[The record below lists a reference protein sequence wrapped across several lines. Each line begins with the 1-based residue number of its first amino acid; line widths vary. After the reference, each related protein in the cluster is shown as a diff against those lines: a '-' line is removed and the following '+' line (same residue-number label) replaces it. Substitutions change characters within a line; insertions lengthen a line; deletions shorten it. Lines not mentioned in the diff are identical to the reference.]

1 MPSKEKIILWNTNVP
16 FGSLQIPE
24 EDLFCY
30 ARSHVFNK
38 FGLLISS
45 KDSAFGKNDRTRNY
59 YCTCASCKKV
69 TPPSSRWKISF
80 KQTTQ
85 RSKSSTGSDNND
97 ATYNLIDHN
106 DNLKDNSHYNGASII
121 DETLVTWSTNNY
133 QLLANFPEFQDLIKG
148 YYSTDKWPTDK
159 ELYNEFRRKNA
170 NFSIQA
176 KTDNTENMIKT
187 LNRAKNS
194 VINRLKK
201 KTLSDEDEFY
211 AQLPAYLYL
220 LQEKNP
226 NVTVAIQNDTD
237 GRFMRCFVA
246 TPISSDPYFGTLTYP
261 VFVSD
266 CAHYKTKFYDGVI
279 FNLSTKTV
287 FGQIV
292 TLVYAVIPRE
302 SVRHLSWVIR
312 MCWYHGI
319 SVEKYPFFTDQ
330 GPLIDVFSSM
340 MHTWGI
346 SFQVLLCLEHFQRNI
361 RWNFKN
367 FFPSERGHNSTCNDQ
382 TQAQPQFG
390 YNSEANSPDILGPYS
405 LRTILEKAS
414 ESTSKSEYFAA
425 LDLLFF
431 KCMAKSSSSDSQKIS
446 SSSSVSQKISSS
458 EIALYI
464 LKRHPKTW
472 TVFGNMSGFVEG
484 EEQGFY
490 EDAIK
495 LRNTFSFIGG
505 LYRHYKD
512 QHKDK
517 HKDYKEVVMELLR
530 NLCWKTNDFQWS
542 YTSFSDKS
550 CRLMGFK
557 RTNISESVAN
567 KSKASGARSSNVL
580 LSIDLLTQDYNK
592 SLKELI
598 ARLHNCPKPSRESAV
613 QRTDIAKKVI
623 MDISQ
628 KGISEIISVNH
639 VPPFLL
645 SDKSPKDGDTIQVI
659 ASLKDPTSND
669 PYNHHKSQLSWI
681 YGANPP
687 QFQYTCDHANHIST
701 IAMHNM
707 PCSCLKAVFKAA
719 LLNEY
724 WPLSKDEPLIGP
736 FLTYLQPG
744 CYFVKTCVSVAQ
756 SAIKDGKNTLHIN
769 IPSQKE
775 IKDRCCMFIDKPCK
789 PPPKYKAGVKT
800 KGKRIRSR
808 GEDGYPHRQPLS
820 GPRNGKQIKGKLNI
834 PMCKDKSAAVEEIH
848 DRDGND
854 IILSNSAQAE
864 IIALQKITKRTQPID
879 ELIKGIP
886 VEMEK
891 SIVPGKSS
899 IRRKQIDEG
908 KPHYS
913 PFREN
918 ENSPEQ
924 YNPEDI
930 RQQDLEPLSSGNL
943 RPNDL
948 IHRPNCSIRDNRNPL
963 IHMNT
968 LQKFFRYFGEADFP
982 KITET
987 FNKVLKSLIEE
998 RNEEFQEQYS
1008 GNEQSQEEE
1017 TNTEENE
1024 QFEMN
1029 IQRNKSVPSSQGTNL
1044 SLDFMSTQDIDIPL
1058 TQEINILS
1066 TQDTEDTNMSDTGL
1080 GLTQECTTQESHDE
1094 SMTNGID
1101 NCTNNNREVQKTI
1114 KDEKLLPLLKRF
1126 KTTGKTASE
1135 CENSPTP
1142 TAGETAGDYG
1152 NSPTPSNYSRAWL
1165 LHYGVRF
1172 NSGYNKEQLWKAAAR
1187 TASNRDTVLK
1197 IYNDRNN
1204 SIVNGDRKD
1213 KMFERDRMDNML
1225 VGNLKDK
1232 KWVTE
1237 FLKTHKKTF
1246 DRLGEH
1252 GQEEKKYT
1260 KRDLIGWVNTVKRK
1274 KATCVHRLVIVFLIR

>member
-1 MPSKEKIILWNTNVP
+1 
-16 FGSLQIPE
+16 
-24 EDLFCY
+24 
-30 ARSHVFNK
+30 
-38 FGLLISS
+38 
-45 KDSAFGKNDRTRNY
+45 
-59 YCTCASCKKV
+59 
-69 TPPSSRWKISF
+69 
-80 KQTTQ
+80 
-85 RSKSSTGSDNND
+85 
-97 ATYNLIDHN
+97 
-106 DNLKDNSHYNGASII
+106 
-121 DETLVTWSTNNY
+121 
-133 QLLANFPEFQDLIKG
+133 
-148 YYSTDKWPTDK
+148 
-159 ELYNEFRRKNA
+159 
-170 NFSIQA
+170 
-176 KTDNTENMIKT
+176 
-187 LNRAKNS
+187 
-194 VINRLKK
+194 
-201 KTLSDEDEFY
+201 
-211 AQLPAYLYL
+211 
-220 LQEKNP
+220 
-226 NVTVAIQNDTD
+226 
-237 GRFMRCFVA
+237 
-246 TPISSDPYFGTLTYP
+246 
-261 VFVSD
+261 
-266 CAHYKTKFYDGVI
+266 
-279 FNLSTKTV
+279 
-287 FGQIV
+287 
-292 TLVYAVIPRE
+292 
-302 SVRHLSWVIR
+302 
-312 MCWYHGI
+312 
-319 SVEKYPFFTDQ
+319 
-330 GPLIDVFSSM
+330 
-340 MHTWGI
+340 
-346 SFQVLLCLEHFQRNI
+346 
-361 RWNFKN
+361 
-367 FFPSERGHNSTCNDQ
+367 
-382 TQAQPQFG
+382 
-390 YNSEANSPDILGPYS
+390 
-405 LRTILEKAS
+405 
-414 ESTSKSEYFAA
+414 
-425 LDLLFF
+425 
-431 KCMAKSSSSDSQKIS
+431 
-446 SSSSVSQKISSS
+446 
-458 EIALYI
+458 
-464 LKRHPKTW
+464 
-472 TVFGNMSGFVEG
+472 
-484 EEQGFY
+484 
-490 EDAIK
+490 
-495 LRNTFSFIGG
+495 
-505 LYRHYKD
+505 
-512 QHKDK
+512 
-517 HKDYKEVVMELLR
+517 
-530 NLCWKTNDFQWS
+530 
-542 YTSFSDKS
+542 
-550 CRLMGFK
+550 MGFK

-628 KGISEIISVNH
+628 QGIPEFISVNH

-645 SDKSPKDGDTIQVI
+645 SKKSPKYGDTIQVI

-681 YGANPP
+681 HGADPP

-701 IAMHNM
+701 NAMHNM
-707 PCSCLKAVFKAA
+707 PCSCLKVVFDQARQ
-719 LLNEY
+719 NHY
-724 WPLSKDEPLIGP
+724 WPLEDDDVVNEH

-756 SAIKDGKNTLHIN
+756 SAIKVGKNTLHIN

-775 IKDRCCMFIDKPCK
+775 IKDRRCMFVDKPCK

-808 GEDGYPHRQPLS
+808 GEDGYPHRQSSPLS
-820 GPRNGKQIKGKLNI
+820 GPRNGKQIKGALNI
-834 PMCKDKSAAVEEIH
+834 PLSQANSAKVAEIH

-891 SIVPGKSS
+891 SIVPGKSA
-899 IRRKQIDEG
+899 IRRKQIDKG
-908 KPHYS
+908 KSHYS

-918 ENSPEQ
+918 ENSPEK

-930 RQQDLEPLSSGNL
+930 RQQDLEPLSSRNSI

-963 IHMNT
+963 IDMRT
-968 LQKFFRYFGEADFP
+968 LQKFFRFFGEADFP

-987 FNKVLKSLIEE
+987 FNEVLKSLIEE

-1024 QFEMN
+1024 QFEVN
-1029 IQRNKSVPSSQGTNL
+1029 IDRNRSIASSQETNSSYNVLLAQDIVL
-1044 SLDFMSTQDIDIPL
+1044 SSTQD
-1058 TQEINILS
+1058 TNFLS

-1080 GLTQECTTQESHDE
+1080 GLTQECTTQESHNE

-1126 KTTGKTASE
+1126 KTAGKTAGE
-1135 CENSPTP
+1135 YENSPTP

-1197 IYNDRNN
+1197 IFNDRNN

-1252 GQEEKKYT
+1252 GQEEKKIHKKRLHKKRLDRLGEHGQEEKSDLCASIGDCFFNSMKLYNIRMKCALCGFSVHCHLCLADDKICFVCSKLSDQST
-1260 KRDLIGWVNTVKRK
+1260 KLKTLELKNPPVQESQADQALQQENVSGQESIKEDNVISPRAIFPSDGITTPPKLNHTKTITITPGLNHTLQSSTRSPEVTEIPTRPNNQEQASNIRKRKITPTTGALQKKGKKAIITPGTLLKRKIIDKPINVPPNKK
-1274 KATCVHRLVIVFLIR
+1274 KATKNNQSGFAFDSFLLPLSDDDEQLYNAAFNDRSDLDEVGDYGGI